1 VTDRGEPPIT
11 TDEENQTVTVDAE
24 DTTAEVAE
32 NVDED
37 PAENSE
43 ELTEA
48 DAENAE
54 LAEDAVA
61 EPKKKRFDGSR
72 VLAFMVLPAM
82 ALLLAGA
89 AGYLKW
95 QDSTVR
101 DADAVR
107 IESLQVAKD
116 ATVRILSY
124 KPDTVE
130 QDLGSARDLLTGNF
144 RDSYTQLINDVVI
157 PGARDKKISAVA
169 NVPAA
174 ASVSATPSRAEVLVF
189 VNQTV
194 IVGDGAP
201 TATASSVKV
210 TLDRV
215 GDGWL
220 ISEFDPV

>member
-1 VTDRGEPPIT
+1 MTDRGEPPIT